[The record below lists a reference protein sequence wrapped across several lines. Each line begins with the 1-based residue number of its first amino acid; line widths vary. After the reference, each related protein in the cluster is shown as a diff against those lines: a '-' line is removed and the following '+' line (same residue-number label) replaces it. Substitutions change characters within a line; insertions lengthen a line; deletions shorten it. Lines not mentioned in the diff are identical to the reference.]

1 MRFTE
6 AVAEQVAQA
15 FAALAAEPSEEAVL
29 AVMRAVVAFLRGE
42 AGLEEG
48 VGAACQA
55 HNVKPVAGRRYAHGL
70 IAVVRGVLKHN
81 LSEAEMRSD
90 LEELGVGK
98 ERSAAL
104 AAVVAESRPQ
114 LVAAAVDQMLTVN
127 KLLDIDWRFGV
138 TASSSEMDRVGSTF
152 LQMKIAREDKP
163 VANVELS
170 LEQFYHFVA
179 EMEKAEATLK
189 QLV

>member
-6 AVAEQVAQA
+6 TVSEQVAQA
-15 FAALAAEPSEEAVL
+15 FAALAAEGNAEAVV
-29 AVMRAVVAFLRGE
+29 AVVRAVVAFLRGE

-48 VGAACQA
+48 LSRVCETHGTKPIAA
-55 HNVKPVAGRRYAHGL
+55 RRYALGL
-70 IAVVRGVLKHN
+70 TAAVRGALKNN
-81 LSEAEMRSD
+81 LSDAELRSD
-90 LEELGVGK
+90 LEELGLSKQRAAAVG
-98 ERSAAL
+98 
-104 AAVVAESRPQ
+104 AVVAESRPQ
-114 LVAAAVDQMLTVN
+114 LVAAAVEQMLSVN
-127 KLLDIDWRFGV
+127 QLQDIDWRFGV

-152 LQMKIAREDKP
+152 LQMKIARQDRP

-170 LEQFYHFVA
+170 LEQFYHFLG

>member
-6 AVAEQVAQA
+6 AASEQVVQA
-15 FAALAAEPSEEAVL
+15 FAALAAEASEEAVV
-29 AVMRAVVAFLRGE
+29 AVARAVVAFLQGK

-48 VGAACQA
+48 LSGVCEAHGTKPIAA
-55 HNVKPVAGRRYAHGL
+55 RRYAHGL
-70 IAVVRGVLKHN
+70 IAVVRGVLKNN
-81 LSEAEMRSD
+81 LSDAELRGD
-90 LEELGVGK
+90 LEELGLSK
-98 ERSAAL
+98 ERAA
-104 AAVVAESRPQ
+104 AVAQVVAESRPQ
-114 LVAAAVDQMLTVN
+114 LVAAAVEQMLSVN
-127 KLLDIDWRFGV
+127 QLLDIDWRFGV

-152 LQMKIAREDKP
+152 LQMKIARQDRP

-170 LEQFYHFVA
+170 LEQFYHFLG

>member
-6 AVAEQVAQA
+6 TVSEQVAQA
-15 FAALAAEPSEEAVL
+15 FAALAAEGNEEAVV
-29 AVMRAVVAFLRGE
+29 AVVRAVVAFLRGE

-48 VGAACQA
+48 LGRVCETHGTKPIAA
-55 HNVKPVAGRRYAHGL
+55 RRYAHGL
-70 IAVVRGVLKHN
+70 IAAVRGALKNN
-81 LSEAEMRSD
+81 LSDTELRSD
-90 LEELGVGK
+90 LEELGLSKQRAAAVG
-98 ERSAAL
+98 
-104 AAVVAESRPQ
+104 AVVAESRPQ
-114 LVAAAVDQMLTVN
+114 LVAAAVEQMLSVN
-127 KLLDIDWRFGV
+127 QLQDIDWRFGV

-152 LQMKIAREDKP
+152 LQMKIARQDRP

-170 LEQFYHFVA
+170 LEQFYHFLG